1 MAKTFILKA
10 INLSKTYKMG
20 KINVHALR
28 NISLK
33 AEKGDFIAIQGP
45 SGSGKTTLL
54 NLLGGLDTPT
64 SGEVW
69 IENVNITQMKENNLS
84 DIRCRKIGF
93 VFQFYNLIPKM
104 SALANVELPMIFAK
118 IPEKTRKEK
127 SKKLLEIVG
136 LGQRLQHKPSELSAG
151 EQQRVA
157 IARAL
162 ANNPAIVLM
171 DEPTGNLD
179 RENTENIMK
188 LVKELN
194 RTQKQTF
201 ILTTH
206 NHAIAKFA
214 QKVSIL
220 HDGRIIDNYPV
231 SRTFRDLI

>member
-1 MAKTFILKA
+1 LAKTFILKA
-10 INLSKTYKMG
+10 VKLSKTYKMG

-69 IENVNITQMKENNLS
+69 IENINITRMKENNLS

-118 IPEKTRKEK
+118 TKEKARKEK

-136 LGQRLQHKPSELSAG
+136 LGHRLHHKPSELSAG

-162 ANNPAIVLM
+162 ANDPAIVLM

-179 RENTENIMK
+179 KENTENIMK
-188 LVKELN
+188 LIKELN
-194 RTQKQTF
+194 KTRKQTF

-214 QKVSIL
+214 QKVSTL
-220 HDGRIIDNYPV
+220 HDGKIIDTTP
-231 SRTFRDLI
+231 I

>member
-1 MAKTFILKA
+1 
-10 INLSKTYKMG
+10 MG
-20 KINVHALR
+20 KINIPALR
-28 NISLK
+28 NIDLK
-33 AEKGDFIAIQGP
+33 VEKGEFVAIQGP

-69 IENVNITQMKENNLS
+69 IEDVNITRMKEKNLS
-84 DIRCRKIGF
+84 DIRCRRIGF

-104 SALANVELPMIFAK
+104 SALANVELPMTFAK
-118 IPEKTRKEK
+118 IPEKLRRKK

-136 LGQRLQHKPSELSAG
+136 LSHRLQHKPSELSAG

-162 ANNPAIVLM
+162 ANDPAIVLM

-179 RENTENIMK
+179 IENTKNIMK
-188 LVKELN
+188 LIKELN
-194 RTQKQTF
+194 KTQKQTF

-206 NHAIAKFA
+206 NYAIAKFA
-214 QKVSIL
+214 QKVSVL
-220 HDGRIIDNYPV
+220 HDGKIIDSYPV
-231 SRTFRDLI
+231 